1 MSSPEPSVVLE
12 TRVVRGT
19 GGGPDK
25 TILYSPRFLD
35 GPSYRVVCAYMHPPD
50 DPGFEVLQKKAER
63 WGARL
68 LSVPDRGPI
77 DFRVLREFLRICRR
91 ERVRIWHGHDYK
103 SNLVGLLLRPF
114 WKMRLVTTVHGWVDH
129 RIKLYYWIDRL
140 CLRHYERVICVS
152 QDLFEQSLAC
162 GVPEDRCV
170 LIENAVDIAEFAR
183 TLSPPEARRRLGE
196 NPARLVIGA
205 VGRLSAEKGF
215 DILIRAADRLLR
227 EGHDFEVWIVGEGDQ
242 RDPLQTLINELGRA
256 DRIRLRGYCANPCEI
271 YEAMDIYAL
280 SSLREGFPNVV
291 LEAMAMGIP
300 VAATRIAGVPRL
312 IRDGENGLIVEP
324 GSIEGLVNALG
335 RLMSD
340 RGLQERL
347 GREAR
352 ATVEMCYSF
361 AARMEKIRF
370 VFDRLPGGPP
380 ASRLVSVQEIVP
392 SGPYDPPV
400 VTIRVEPHDKENR
413 NE

>member
-1 MSSPEPSVVLE
+1 MTSPGPAVVLE
-12 TRVVRGT
+12 TRVVRGS

-25 TILYSPRFLD
+25 TILNSPRFLD
-35 GPSYRVVCAYMHPPD
+35 GPGYRVVCAYMHPPD
-50 DPGFEVLQKKAER
+50 DPGFEVLQEKAER

-162 GVPEDRCV
+162 GVPENRCV
-170 LIENAVDIAEFAR
+170 LIENAVDIVEFVR
-183 TLSPPEARRRLGE
+183 TLIPPEARRRLGE

-227 EGHDFEVWIVGEGDQ
+227 EGHDCEVWIVGEGDQ

-256 DRIRLRGYCANPCEI
+256 DRIRLRGYCANPCEV

-280 SSLREGFPNVV
+280 SSLREGLPNVV
-291 LEAMAMGIP
+291 LEAMALAIP
-300 VAATRIAGVPRL
+300 VAATRIAGVPGL
-312 IRDGENGLIVEP
+312 IVDGENGLIVEP
-324 GSIEGLVNALG
+324 DSIDEMANALG
-335 RLMSD
+335 RLLTD
-340 RGLQERL
+340 INLRIKLGLA
-347 GREAR
+347 GR
-352 ATVEMCYSF
+352 ATVEASYSF
-361 AARMEKIRF
+361 DVRMEKIRT
-370 VFDRLPGGPP
+370 VFDGLMSASETQTQIEARPAAVRADISSHLRNPG
-380 ASRLVSVQEIVP
+380 Q
-392 SGPYDPPV
+392 
-400 VTIRVEPHDKENR
+400 
-413 NE
+413 